1 MVVALLAADLP
12 PVNAQATNLL
22 TNGGFEL
29 SGGSTGA
36 SGWSQWWA
44 EVPRPSDGSYNY
56 AYKPR
61 WNLESLSAGA
71 ASALIYAGNSSQ
83 RIINNWDPWHAG
95 VKQVVNAPAGSRV
108 RLTAYARLWAAS
120 ANWPATSD
128 TSATAGVQV
137 GIEPNGNDNAFAS
150 SVVWSGAISPHNAW
164 QPVAVE
170 ATVGSSGKVAVFLSA
185 NYRGHSRF
193 WLAAFFDEATL
204 FTVSG
209 TPATN
214 PPNPTPTPLPTNAPP
229 AATSTPVPTTS
240 GSTGTTVYV
249 VQRGDTLGGI
259 ARRFGVSLSAL
270 ISANNIRNANLI
282 FVGQRLIIPGG
293 SGAPGPTPTPGT
305 TTGSNIY
312 IVQRGDN
319 LTRIAA
325 RFGTTVQR
333 LMELNGLRSDL
344 IYIGQRLI
352 VR

>member
-1 MVVALLAADLP
+1 
-12 PVNAQATNLL
+12 
-22 TNGGFEL
+22 
-29 SGGSTGA
+29 
-36 SGWSQWWA
+36 
-44 EVPRPSDGSYNY
+44 
-56 AYKPR
+56 
-61 WNLESLSAGA
+61 
-71 ASALIYAGNSSQ
+71 
-83 RIINNWDPWHAG
+83 
-95 VKQVVNAPAGSRV
+95 
-108 RLTAYARLWAAS
+108 
-120 ANWPATSD
+120 
-128 TSATAGVQV
+128 
-137 GIEPNGNDNAFAS
+137 
-150 SVVWSGAISPHNAW
+150 
-164 QPVAVE
+164 
-170 ATVGSSGKVAVFLSA
+170 
-185 NYRGHSRF
+185 
-193 WLAAFFDEATL
+193 
-204 FTVSG
+204 
-209 TPATN
+209 
-214 PPNPTPTPLPTNAPP
+214 
-229 AATSTPVPTTS
+229 
-240 GSTGTTVYV
+240 VYV